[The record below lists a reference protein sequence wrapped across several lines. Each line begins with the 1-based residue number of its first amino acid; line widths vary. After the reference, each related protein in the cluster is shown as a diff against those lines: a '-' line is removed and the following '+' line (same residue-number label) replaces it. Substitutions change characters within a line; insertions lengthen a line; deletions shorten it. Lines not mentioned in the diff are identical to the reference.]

1 MVSCRGTLLALVCSV
16 VSIYLGYICNTHLI
30 HFRIQRPFASVA
42 TIPYTLLST
51 SNVSIDPLVLA
62 SMKQFGFFYVNHV
75 PNYNSSQELDYL
87 QQFFALPDSEKM
99 KYAVRKHNR
108 GNRNIYRGYGPV
120 VETSGTQYKEI
131 FNIGPHEAEPGH
143 NFSDDALGRLRAI
156 SRERNVWPVTQ
167 DPGFDE
173 GFKEVFRRGFDI
185 RRNIAR
191 SVIKSIGRSLGHP
204 KLIERFTE
212 SEFSTLGLRKY
223 PMRTSVND
231 KMFSTHDDVVLSELE
246 HEDSTVTI
254 LATFT
259 NPGLQALYEGVYWD
273 VPPSRDG
280 FIVNIG
286 TLIEDIA
293 DKHII
298 AVRHRVKQ
306 INQLR
311 YSIPFFF
318 NPSFDAD
325 ISTSISGRQT
335 TAGKNYKIFGEWMR
349 DYLPAVEPGLL
360 EEGIAGL

>member
-1 MVSCRGTLLALVCSV
+1 MVSCKGALLAWLCAA
-16 VSIYLGYICNTHLI
+16 VSIYLGYICNTHLY
-30 HFRIQRPFASVA
+30 FRSPFSGVAS
-42 TIPYTLLST
+42 IPYTLLSA
-51 SNVSIDPLVLA
+51 SNVSIDPLILA
-62 SMKQFGFFYVNHV
+62 SMKQFGFFYVHHI

-87 QQFFALPDSEKM
+87 QRFFKLPDTQKM
-99 KYAVRKHNR
+99 RYAVRKHNPA
-108 GNRNIYRGYGPV
+108 NTNVYRGYGPV

-131 FNIGPHEAEPGH
+131 FNIGPHEVQPEQSTSGDP
-143 NFSDDALGRLRAI
+143 LERLRVI
-156 SRERNVWPVTQ
+156 SRERNVWPQ
-167 DPGFDE
+167 DTGFE
-173 GFKEVFRRGFDI
+173 EEFQEVFRRGFQI
-185 RRNIAR
+185 RSNIAR

-204 KLIERFTE
+204 ELIERFKE

-223 PMRTSVND
+223 PMRTSVNE
-231 KMFSTHDDVVLSELE
+231 KMYSVHDDVVLSELE

-254 LATFT
+254 LATFN
-259 NPGLQALYEGVYWD
+259 NPGLQALYDGVYWD

-293 DKHII
+293 DNQII

-306 INQLR
+306 INHLR

-335 TAGKNYKIFGEWMR
+335 TAGTNYKIFGEWMR
-349 DYLPAVEPGLL
+349 DYLPVVEPGLL
-360 EEGIAGL
+360 EDGILRS